1 MERVQETLLKC
12 LPRKRD
18 REVIWQLRGVEE
30 SSEGVFVLIFIV
42 IQLQLYVVKAFL
54 KMEDIVASL
63 YFK

>member
-30 SSEGVFVLIFIV
+30 SSEGFFFIVLV